1 MKLLYWGK
9 ANHKPSPMGIY
20 HGIMAVGLPR
30 HCHCQKIFLVPSS
43 SRPSSFAKFANIN
56 LYNYS
61 SSLTGFCGAHKLWLY
76 DVIWW
81 SINQLEIRGHHF
93 VYQILVSNMHHMPW
107 VSRTVAVFLLWGHV
121 ASEHLW
127 EFPWRPSIRSSS
139 KFGGSKQSKQS
150 MQQKLPLWCW
160 QTIIDDVSC
169 EDTIFSELCSILS
182 WDILSGFYMVLS
194 SCHFNLKSWFSILS
208 GCWGTKFFGRL
219 KSEKPEGTQNL
230 LSSPSHRKN

>member
-1 MKLLYWGK
+1 M
-9 ANHKPSPMGIY
+9 
-20 HGIMAVGLPR
+20 
-30 HCHCQKIFLVPSS
+30 
-43 SRPSSFAKFANIN
+43 
-56 LYNYS
+56 
-61 SSLTGFCGAHKLWLY
+61 
-76 DVIWW
+76 VIWCYMVV
-81 SINQLEIRGHHF
+81 NKLLEIRGHHF

-121 ASEHLW
+121 ASEHIW

-139 KFGGSKQSKQS
+139 KFGGS
-150 MQQKLPLWCW
+150 MQQKLPLSCG
-160 QTIIDDVSC
+160 QTIIDDGKC
-169 EDTIFSELCSILS
+169 EDTRFSELCSILS

-219 KSEKPEGTQNL
+219 KSVKPEGTQNL